1 MIFNKQ
7 NNMTPAKARLKLA
20 VHAGETENFAGGYRY
35 ALKYGFCNLE
45 DMIQKFDEIFIC
57 LKLLNETGRLAQID
71 RELLTQLSEL
81 LWGSV
86 SYINSQKIHSRVV
99 GIFAEVLSETLFFL
113 LMPLIIT
120 KQIMTTYCP
129 RQQKT
134 SFRNREYPEKRKR
147 RPIIMISCSMQ
158 ARPYAETAGF
168 QGLCHTAQ
176 GRRSSQPIRKRGR
189 PLCRAAPLFIVYNP
203 YSCFH
208 DLYACAYS
216 ACPSPAPRAAVNRAV
231 SSSAGA

>member
-99 GIFAEVLSETLFFL
+99 GIFAEAVSYTHLDLVQH
-113 LMPLIIT
+113 PDRLIAAKI
-120 KQIMTTYCP
+120 
-129 RQQKT
+129 
-134 SFRNREYPEKRKR
+134 R
-147 RPIIMISCSMQ
+147 RPL
-158 ARPYAETAGF
+158 
-168 QGLCHTAQ
+168 LC
-176 GRRSSQPIRKRGR
+176 
-189 PLCRAAPLFIVYNP
+189 C
-203 YSCFH
+203 
-208 DLYACAYS
+208 
-216 ACPSPAPRAAVNRAV
+216 
-231 SSSAGA
+231 

>member
-81 LWGSV
+81 LWGKRFV
-86 SYINSQKIHSRVV
+86 YKQ
-99 GIFAEVLSETLFFL
+99 SENTFPCGGYLCGSFVRNAL
-113 LMPLIIT
+113 LPFG
-120 KQIMTTYCP
+120 KF
-129 RQQKT
+129 RA
-134 SFRNREYPEKRKR
+134 SF
-147 RPIIMISCSMQ
+147 
-158 ARPYAETAGF
+158 
-168 QGLCHTAQ
+168 
-176 GRRSSQPIRKRGR
+176 
-189 PLCRAAPLFIVYNP
+189 
-203 YSCFH
+203 
-208 DLYACAYS
+208 
-216 ACPSPAPRAAVNRAV
+216 
-231 SSSAGA
+231 

>member
-99 GIFAEVLSETLFFL
+99 GIFAEVLSETLFCL
-113 LMPLIIT
+113 LENSEHPFDAFDH
-120 KQIMTTYCP
+120 Y
-129 RQQKT
+129 KT
-134 SFRNREYPEKRKR
+134 NYDDILS
-147 RPIIMISCSMQ
+147 
-158 ARPYAETAGF
+158 
-168 QGLCHTAQ
+168 
-176 GRRSSQPIRKRGR
+176 
-189 PLCRAAPLFIVYNP
+189 AAAKNQF
-203 YSCFH
+203 SK
-208 DLYACAYS
+208 
-216 ACPSPAPRAAVNRAV
+216 
-231 SSSAGA
+231 

>member
-1 MIFNKQ
+1 MIFNKP

-57 LKLLNETGRLAQID
+57 LKLLNETGRLQAACLAKGMERRPVTMIFSSPQNRALETAQAI
-71 RELLTQLSEL
+71 
-81 LWGSV
+81 
-86 SYINSQKIHSRVV
+86 
-99 GIFAEVLSETLFFL
+99 L

>member
-99 GIFAEVLSETLFFL
+99 GIFAEVLSETLFCL
-113 LMPLIIT
+113 LENSEHPFDAFDN
-120 KQIMTTYCP
+120 Y
-129 RQQKT
+129 KT
-134 SFRNREYPEKRKR
+134 NYDDIWS
-147 RPIIMISCSMQ
+147 
-158 ARPYAETAGF
+158 
-168 QGLCHTAQ
+168 
-176 GRRSSQPIRKRGR
+176 
-189 PLCRAAPLFIVYNP
+189 AAAKNQF
-203 YSCFH
+203 SK
-208 DLYACAYS
+208 
-216 ACPSPAPRAAVNRAV
+216 
-231 SSSAGA
+231 